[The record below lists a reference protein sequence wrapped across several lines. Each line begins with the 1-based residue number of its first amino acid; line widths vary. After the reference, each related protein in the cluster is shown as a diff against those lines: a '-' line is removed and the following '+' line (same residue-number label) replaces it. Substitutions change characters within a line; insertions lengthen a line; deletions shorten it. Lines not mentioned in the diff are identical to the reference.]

1 MRQVSSQVKSSQ
13 VVAKATELVA
23 KATELVLKNTEWA
36 CHAAYRAGTRHTA
49 CHAREGARVHTYSST
64 RHMGL
69 PSAAACAAAC
79 YSRLDGGTHV
89 LTVSAAVKTRPQSR
103 EAVAHCRYTRLAGGL
118 STRGHERGR
127 PQSCLLLQDLRA
139 ALAPRC
145 VAVSVATA
153 LRRRAC
159 SLAHASMPHAARRAL
174 ATCDPHA
181 CAGPYFF
188 HLRRATTTTRCRA
201 SPSTPTTR
209 GRRRRRR
216 ARRGY
221 RRFAASTVLCGRAD
235 RLVSTTV

>member
-1 MRQVSSQVKSSQ
+1 MPFTGS
-13 VVAKATELVA
+13 
-23 KATELVLKNTEWA
+23 
-36 CHAAYRAGTRHTA
+36 AASPVQA
-49 CHAREGARVHTYSST
+49 ARLGVPST
-64 RHMGL
+64 
-69 PSAAACAAAC
+69 AACAAAC

-89 LTVSAAVKTRPQSR
+89 LTVSAAVKTRPQTR
-103 EAVAHCRYTRLAGGL
+103 EAVAHSRYISLAGGL
-118 STRGHERGR
+118 SARGHERGR
-127 PQSCLLLQDLRA
+127 AQGCLLLQDLRA

-159 SLAHASMPHAARRAL
+159 SLAHASMSHAARRAL

-181 CAGPYFF
+181 CAGTEFF
-188 HLRRATTTTRCRA
+188 HRRRARCRA

-221 RRFAASTVLCGRAD
+221 RRFA
-235 RLVSTTV
+235 VSTCSAAVPTAS